1 MNILAHILFCTGGN
15 QREVD
20 RQRSQKRAEK
30 STSKKK
36 KQSVGNGAQAL
47 TNKKEHDAEIMRQ
60 KQVEAEKK
68 KTPDTSTD
76 STKSK

>member
-1 MNILAHILFCTGGN
+1 MSYVAGGN

-30 STSKKK
+30 SGGKKK
-36 KQSVGNGAQAL
+36 KQSAGNGTQAL

-60 KQVEAEKK
+60 KQLEAEKK
-68 KTPDTSTD
+68 KTVDIPTDT
-76 STKSK
+76 TKSK